1 MKLATESLGNHVER
15 IETNRKTL
23 RICNASNGTE
33 VDRITS
39 FFEPHD
45 LAVEV
50 VDAAGRP
57 ADIVDLLAEGRRLA
71 SSPLEVVGH
80 YARAWEKSMAL
91 GLRAEPP
98 AVVTELR
105 DNFFESYDKQR
116 MVMASRI
123 VEFRAWN
130 TGSGELHAGF
140 QQLSKLD
147 HQPEVYRN
155 LASSSVDTHVY
166 GEPDREPLPSLELT
180 VHESDD
186 EEVARHWWVAYDGDG
201 DDDEKVVLLAQERG
215 PNQFYG
221 FWTERPDVVD
231 DVIDRMA
238 HLG

>member
-1 MKLATESLGNHVER
+1 MKLVTESLGECIER

-23 RICNASNGTE
+23 RVCNASDDAE
-33 VDRITS
+33 LDLVTS
-39 FFEPHD
+39 FFDPHD
-45 LAVEV
+45 LEVEI

-57 ADIVDLLAEGRRLA
+57 SDTVDLLAEGRRVA
-71 SSPLEVVGH
+71 SSPLEVVSH
-80 YARAWEKSMAL
+80 YARAWEESMAL
-91 GLRAEPP
+91 GLRADPP

-105 DNFFESYDKQR
+105 DNYFESYDKQR

-123 VEFRAWN
+123 VEFQAWN
-130 TGSGELHAGF
+130 VGSGELHAGF

-155 LASSSVDTHVY
+155 LASSAVDVHVY
-166 GEPDREPLPSLELT
+166 GEPDREPLPSLDLT
-180 VHESDD
+180 VHGSDE

-215 PNQFYG
+215 ENQFYG
-221 FWTERPDVVD
+221 FWTERSGIVD

-238 HLG
+238 QLG